1 MAGRDC
7 SFQFT
12 EVPMRLTLRTLLA
25 YMDDILDPAD
35 HEELGKKIEASDFAA
50 ELIHRSRDTVR
61 RLRLGAPEVLA
72 GEDDDVLNPDPASD
86 ANSVAEYLDNTLPPE
101 QVAEF
106 ERVCL
111 ESGTV
116 ADMHLA
122 EVTSCHHVLT
132 MVLGEPAEIEPNA
145 RRRMYELPERIEAGE
160 KLRIESAHPPVGS
173 AATVANA
180 VPAVAPVVTQTVV
193 SAATPIVQPAPA
205 AAPSVLPDYLRVA
218 SDRRRRGRRLATL
231 AVLFVIGCGAAY
243 LISGAFEEAKVP
255 DDVVAGVDEDILSGD
270 LAIENVQIGDAPVED
285 AAPADTVETTAPPF
299 VPEDAATP
307 EDAAADNTTAS
318 AFDDAAPAE
327 DAATDTTSESAVIAE
342 TTEPA
347 IPPTATTDTPLESPT
362 AETPVVEPTDVAAP
376 GDVAAAAAGT
386 TADTPTPQPNVPLPP
401 QDPIVDPDAA
411 IESATSG
418 TADDDPLDLEAGES
432 EDAEGPPAPVGPVQL
447 GVYVGNND
455 VLLRYVPETEQWL
468 RLPPRTSVTA
478 GNTLLSLPKYRTH
491 VVLKT
496 VNAYLSGGTQITV
509 PEQDMAD
516 DAQLS
521 LEMAYGRLLLNAG
534 LKGSQIALKIGDTER
549 ELHLD
554 NSASLAIEAR
564 RVFVPG
570 TDYEMQSAPV
580 QIDWYLTS
588 GSLEWQGADGTK
600 EIIKAPAA
608 WKSVNNEDE
617 AAETVTEL
625 PTWIDREPMS
635 ELERRARDR
644 FAEDLPVGQPVGLRL
659 QELNEEQGAGR
670 EIRTLS
676 AEASLYVGE
685 FEPFIQSLNDSDQ
698 RIAWRSH
705 IDAMRQAIAMDPKTA
720 TKLHKEFVTVRGKEA
735 GEDLYSM
742 VRGFTP
748 EQIGMTR
755 EELKQGVVVNLL
767 RWLESESLDYRVLAI
782 YNLDEI
788 KGTTNLKDY
797 RPDGIPRTRNIAVT
811 KIREMIEDN
820 EFLDLP

>member
-1 MAGRDC
+1 
-7 SFQFT
+7 
-12 EVPMRLTLRTLLA
+12 MRLTLRTLLA

-86 ANSVAEYLDNTLPPE
+86 ANSVSEYLDNTLPPE

-160 KLRIESAHPPVGS
+160 KLRIESAHPPVGN

-180 VPAVAPVVTQTVV
+180 APVAAPVVTQTVV
-193 SAATPIVQPAPA
+193 SAAVPSVQPAPTA

-218 SDRRRRGRRLATL
+218 ADRRRRGRRLATF

-255 DDVVAGVDEDILSGD
+255 DDVVAGVDENILSGD
-270 LAIENVQIGDAPVED
+270 LAIEDVQIGDVTVDDAAPADTAGTTAPPFIAED
-285 AAPADTVETTAPPF
+285 AAPADDAAEGTTAP
-299 VPEDAATP
+299 
-307 EDAAADNTTAS
+307 

-327 DAATDTTSESAVIAE
+327 DAATTAETTSEPAITAE

-347 IPPTATTDTPLESPT
+347 VPPTTTTDTPLESPT
-362 AETPVVEPTDVAAP
+362 VETPVVESTDVAAP

-386 TADTPTPQPNVPLPP
+386 AGDSPAPQPSVPLPP
-401 QDPIVDPDAA
+401 QDPIVDPEAT
-411 IESATSG
+411 IESATAG
-418 TADDDPLDLEAGES
+418 TTDDDPLDLEAGET
-432 EDAEGPPAPVGPVQL
+432 EDADGPPAPVGPVQL

-468 RLPPRTSVTA
+468 RLPPRTSITA

-496 VNAYLSGGTQITV
+496 VNSYLSGGTQITV
-509 PEQDMAD
+509 PEQEMTD

-549 ELHLD
+549 KLHLD

-570 TDYEMQSAPV
+570 TDYEMESAPV

-588 GSLEWQGADGTK
+588 GSLEWQGVDGSK
-600 EIIKAPAA
+600 EVIKAPAT
-608 WKSVNNEDE
+608 WKSVDNEDE

-705 IDAMRQAIAMDPKTA
+705 IDAMRQAIAMDPRTA

-811 KIREMIEDN
+811 KIRQMIENN